1 MTASPRGNEPPPG
14 PERRQGMVIGLIVG
28 ILFCAGV
35 LYFQHRNKDK
45 DEDS

>member
-1 MTASPRGNEPPPG
+1 
-14 PERRQGMVIGLIVG
+14 MVIGLIVG

-35 LYFQHRNKDK
+35 LYFPHRNKDK